1 MTDVVVDTS
10 AVVALLTG
18 ESSGDRVAHAMEDS
32 DRLLIS
38 AATLVELG
46 IVLETRLGPVG
57 SAVIGRFLRASHLE
71 VIEVDRE
78 TAHAAVDGWRRFG
91 KGRHPAGLNYGDSFV
106 YALATALGASVLCLG
121 DDFARTDVAVVDLT

>member
-1 MTDVVVDTS
+1 LTDVVVDTS

-18 ESSGDRVAHAMEDS
+18 VSEGGRVAHAMEDS
-32 DRLLIS
+32 ERLLIS

-46 IVLETRLGPVG
+46 MVLETRLGPVG
-57 SAVIGRFLRASHLE
+57 SAVLERFLRASHLE

-78 TAHAAVDGWRRFG
+78 IAHTAIDGWRRFG

-106 YALATALGASVLCLG
+106 YALATTLGASILSLG
-121 DDFARTDVAVVDLT
+121 ADFAKTDVAVVDLT

>member
-18 ESSGDRVAHAMEDS
+18 EPAGGPVAHAMEAS
-32 DRLLIS
+32 DRLLMS

-57 SAVIGRFLRASHLE
+57 AAVIERFLRASHLE

-78 TAHAAVDGWRRFG
+78 TAHTAVDGWRRFG
-91 KGRHPAGLNYGDSFV
+91 KGRYPAGLNYGDSFV
-106 YALATALGASVLCLG
+106 YALAATLGASVLCLG
-121 DDFARTDVAVVDLT
+121 DDFAKTDVAVVDLT

>member
-18 ESSGDRVAHAMEDS
+18 ESDGGRVADAMEGS
-32 DRLLIS
+32 ERLLVS

-57 SAVIGRFLRASHLE
+57 SAVLERFLRASHLE

-78 TAHAAVDGWRRFG
+78 IAHTAVDGWRRFG
-91 KGRHPAGLNYGDSFV
+91 KGRHPAGLNFGDSFV
-106 YALATALGASVLCLG
+106 YALAANVGASILSVG
-121 DDFARTDVAVVDLT
+121 DDFGKTDVAVVDLT